1 MRPSQSVPPPPS
13 LRTRIRRA
21 AGAAVLDNFF
31 RGASRLSKLHPQAK
45 PEKHGLERITN
56 IPYTKSDQE
65 HHLLDVYRPIGTAR
79 ANGEDREPLPIV
91 LYLHGGGFR
100 ILSKDSHWMMALAF
114 ARRGCVVF
122 NVNYRLAPKHRFPAA
137 IEDACAAYEW
147 VVKNAAAYGGDVDRI
162 VLAGESAGGNLVASL
177 AIASSYERP
186 EPYAR
191 RVWDTGVR
199 PKVAMPACGLH
210 QVTDPSRFLRRWP
223 KLGKFADDRVV
234 EVADAYLGG
243 ADHGA
248 AIDLADPLVHFEN
261 GETPQRPLPAFFLG
275 CGTADP
281 LIDDTRRLT
290 AALRALGAHAED
302 RYYEGEPHAFHAAVF
317 TPNAKRF
324 WGHTYKFLDEHL

>member
-1 MRPSQSVPPPPS
+1 MPSEAPPPNLS
-13 LRTRIRRA
+13 TRLRRRA
-21 AGAAVLDNFF
+21 GAIIVDGFF
-31 RGASRLSKLHPQAK
+31 KGASRLSKLHPQSK
-45 PEKHGLERITN
+45 PEKHGLECIKNVPHTE
-56 IPYTKSDQE
+56 TDAE
-65 HHLLDVYRPIGTAR
+65 HHLLDIYRPVDAGKPGA
-79 ANGEDREPLPIV
+79 EPLPVV

-114 ARRGCVVF
+114 ARRGYVVF
-122 NVNYRLAPKHRFPAA
+122 NINYRLAPKHRFPAA

-147 VVKNAAAYGGDVDRI
+147 VTHNAATYGGDVNRM

-177 AIASSYERP
+177 TLASSYERP
-186 EPYAR
+186 EAYAR
-191 RVWDTGVR
+191 RVWDTGVQ

-210 QVTDPSRFLRRWP
+210 QVTDPNRFLRRWP
-223 KLGKFADDRVV
+223 KMGKLADDRVV
-234 EVADAYLGG
+234 EVTDAYLGT
-243 ADHGA
+243 ADHGP

-261 GETPQRPLPAFFLG
+261 GETPHRPLPAFFLG

-302 RYYEGEPHAFHAAVF
+302 RYYEGEPHAFHAAVL

-324 WGHTYKFLDEHL
+324 WGHTYAFLDRHL